1 MLNTEKISQLV
12 DSTTSVVSNAVTQAV
27 SSVIAT
33 SSRYYSST
41 TTGMNNIY
49 GRSSNNEKSMA
60 VVSILSY
67 GLVTLTSSL
76 LLVQYGT
83 SADPIGRCFLFLKQ
97 LRRQVNKYINILYS
111 IHSCNNSFTHSL
123 THQWCIFLHTTYICI
138 YK

>member
-12 DSTTSVVSNAVTQAV
+12 DSTTSVVSNAVTHVV
-27 SSVIAT
+27 SNVIAT

-41 TTGMNNIY
+41 TGNYSY
-49 GRSSNNEKSMA
+49 GRSGGSCNEKSMA
-60 VVSILSY
+60 VSILSY

-97 LRRQVNKYINILYS
+97 LRRQVNLFI
-111 IHSCNNSFTHSL
+111 
-123 THQWCIFLHTTYICI
+123 
-138 YK
+138 

>member
-33 SSRYYSST
+33 SSRYYAST
-41 TTGMNNIY
+41 TTGMNSMY
-49 GRSSNNEKSMA
+49 GRSTGSSNSTNEKSMA

-67 GLVTLTSSL
+67 GIVTLTSSL

-97 LRRQVNKYINILYS
+97 LRRQVN
-111 IHSCNNSFTHSL
+111 
-123 THQWCIFLHTTYICI
+123 
-138 YK
+138 